1 MYRAVVSTK
10 LSGGVGTYPGEVL
23 ALTLEVASPAIT
35 PTRHCARAAAG
46 VGSCM
51 RLLLNLETMARVAAI
66 MTACAH
72 QQVRALPHASGC
84 GPGLGGWR
92 GGARRCDG
100 GLVGG
105 QDHGDRLRPATGG
118 SALGWGCL
126 K

>member
-66 MTACAH
+66 MPARA
-72 QQVRALPHASGC
+72 QGRLRALPHASEW
-84 GPGLGGWR
+84 GPGLR
-92 GGARRCDG
+92 GLWGRC
-100 GLVGG
+100 
-105 QDHGDRLRPATGG
+105 T
-118 SALGWGCL
+118 
-126 K
+126 KM